1 MTNNKKMVLQS
12 SFSLKMPS
20 SNKHELI
27 PCIILIEASFT
38 MKHCRCLMVVSIL
51 GYHENWS
58 VLNGF
63 SSKKCFTVL
72 QINSKK

>member
-51 GYHENWS
+51 GYHEN
-58 VLNGF
+58 
-63 SSKKCFTVL
+63 
-72 QINSKK
+72 